1 MNKKKWFNRF
11 QEVHGRQPWAL
22 VTGGSSGM
30 GLEYARQLAE
40 IGCNLLLVSNQEEE
54 LQRVAEELTQ
64 GKDIQVIPHYQ
75 NLATETAA
83 EELMA
88 FCQSKG
94 MTIDILI
101 NNAGMFFFEE
111 LTTENEAKALTM
123 LRLHILTPTRLC
135 VVFGEEMK
143 KRGFGYIINMSSM
156 AAILPCPGIT
166 IYSATKAYL
175 KSFGKSLY
183 FEMKPYG
190 VGVTTVCPAAIA
202 TPLYKLKPSLLKFG
216 VKIGLIGTPQWLV
229 RKALK
234 GMMKKKR
241 VVKPGLMNLYLPP
254 LIAILPHGL
263 VNKIWQ
269 KYK

>member
-1 MNKKKWFNRF
+1 MNTSKWLNRF
-11 QEVHGRQPWAL
+11 QELHGHRPWAL
-22 VTGGSSGM
+22 ITGGSSGM

-54 LQRVAEELTQ
+54 LEKAAREL
-64 GKDIQVIPHYQ
+64 GRDVIQVVPHYQ

-83 EELMA
+83 EELLA
-88 FCQSKG
+88 FCQAENLQ
-94 MTIDILI
+94 IDILI

-111 LTTENEAKALTM
+111 LTRQNEAKALTM
-123 LRLHILTPTRLC
+123 MRLHTFTPTKLC
-135 VVFGEEMK
+135 IQFGEEMK
-143 KRGFGYIINMSSM
+143 KRGYGYIIDMSSM
-156 AAILPCPGIT
+156 AAKLPCPGIT

-183 FEMKPYG
+183 FEMRPYG

-202 TPLYKLKPSLLKFG
+202 TPLYRLKPNLLKLG
-216 VKIGLIGTPQWLV
+216 VKVGLIGTPQWLV
-229 RKALK
+229 RKAIK
-234 GMMKKKR
+234 GMMRKKR
-241 VVKPGLMNLYLPP
+241 VVKPGFMNLYLPP

-269 KYK
+269 KFK

>member
-1 MNKKKWFNRF
+1 MNKTKWINRF
-11 QEVHGRQPWAL
+11 QESQGRLPWAL

-54 LQRVAEELTQ
+54 LQKAAEELRQ
-64 GKDIQVIPHYQ
+64 GRAIQVIPHYQ

-83 EELMA
+83 EELLA
-88 FCQSKG
+88 FCQSAG
-94 MTIDILI
+94 LTIDILI

-111 LTTENEAKALTM
+111 LTTENEAKALAM
-123 LRLHILTPTRLC
+123 MRLHILTPTRLC

-143 KRGFGYIINMSSM
+143 KRGNGYIVNMSSM
-156 AAILPCPGIT
+156 AATLPCPGIT

-175 KSFGKSLY
+175 KSFGKSLF

-202 TPLYKLKPSLLKFG
+202 TSLYKLKPSLLKFG

-234 GMMKKKR
+234 GMMMKKR
-241 VVKPGLMNLYLPP
+241 VLKPGFMNRYLQP

-263 VNKIWQ
+263 VGKLWQ